1 MMHLL
6 FSSDNNYAIQLCV
19 VITSILNNKNK
30 DDRLF
35 FHIIDGGISKKNKDI
50 ISNYCKKYDADMEF
64 LNIDSSIFE
73 QYSVYGGLSLATYYR
88 LIASSLFPKLDK
100 ILYLDSD
107 IIVRGSL
114 KEFYDLNIDNYYFVG
129 VEDVLREKNI
139 KRIEI
144 ISKYCNAGVLLLNLK
159 LWRKEKIESKFFEY
173 ADKYKYNEKMMRYN
187 DQDILNVVCQNAIS
201 YINPKFNLQ
210 VSELSMS
217 KRMNNIALN
226 ESDGILHFFSPKK
239 PWKNWTNHPFEK
251 EYYKYLKMSPYS
263 GLYYQRI
270 LHIIERIVYP
280 QKILESIFAIKK
292 INGIKTLIIFGIKI
306 KLKKNKTLKGA
317 K

>member
-217 KRMNNIALN
+217 KMMNNIALN

-263 GLYYQRI
+263 RLYYQRI

-306 KLKKNKTLKGA
+306 KLKKNKTLKGT